1 MANEK
6 EMIFLIIK
14 ETTRQILL
22 LNYLRGYFFQDEF
35 DIIHIPVN
43 WNPGKTA
50 EIRINGDLRP
60 YQVFPVS
67 GQTRKLQGQFYSG
80 IGSHELSIPV
90 TLPGLQITI
99 AKVKFSAGKMMTRSS
114 PGRLSRKLRGLNSP
128 KRATRRTKFETINY
142 GPHQIVLTNNSKG
155 TRFSLTRW
163 LQAGSFRM
171 QILYFWWFKTIQSIQ
186 NLWCLPERS
195 QNIFSQNLQALSWT
209 WDLYLILNWINS
221 NINVLSSKIRN

>member
-35 DIIHIPVN
+35 DIVMYNPGYNTHYRVIHIPVN
-43 WNPGKTA
+43 WKPGKTA

-99 AKVKFSAGKMMTRSS
+99 AKVKFSTGKMMTRSS

-171 QILYFWWFKTIQSIQ
+171 QILYF
-186 NLWCLPERS
+186 
-195 QNIFSQNLQALSWT
+195 
-209 WDLYLILNWINS
+209 
-221 NINVLSSKIRN
+221 